1 MKLALKLVAHDIYLL
16 DEKNV
21 NKRKTRKIKKKFKKC
36 TKHGHFGEK
45 LEVTH

>member
-21 NKRKTRKIKKKFKKC
+21 NKRKTSKIKKC
-36 TKHGHFGEK
+36 TKHGNFGEK